1 MSSKEIEIPLKPI
14 TRTDIHR
21 LEIAL
26 MLGTLLRPDV
36 IEKIKNPEERLTWID
51 SLGVAAAALARS
63 SAGMPVSRIAEEL
76 GRSEG
81 TIRRHL
87 AGKTEAGRLVKETYE
102 KFAREG
108 VKIELPSELMTAK
121 PVKHIETPEEIKK
134 KIEEEFKK
142 KEEEYKKKM
151 EEEKKR
157 AEEIQKKLEE
167 QIKLLRQKLEEEKK
181 KKEALEK
188 AIEKIKEIILSM
200 GKVVSK

>member
-1 MSSKEIEIPLKPI
+1 MACSEELEVPLKPI

-36 IEKIKNPEERLTWID
+36 IEKIKEPEERLTWID

-63 SAGMPVSRIAEEL
+63 KAGMPVSRIAEEL

-87 AGKTEAGRLVKETYE
+87 TGKTEAGKLVQETYQ

-108 VKIELPSELMTAK
+108 VKIELPSELVGK
-121 PVKHIETPEEIKK
+121 EDIERVKDELEKEKK
-134 KIEEEFKK
+134 A
-142 KEEEYKKKM
+142 KEELI
-151 EEEKKR
+151 R
-157 AEEIQKKLEE
+157 KLEAV
-167 QIKLLRQKLEEEKK
+167 KNKLEDVLSL
-181 KKEALEK
+181 LE
-188 AIEKIKEIILSM
+188 
-200 GKVVSK
+200 